1 MADWSDPEL
10 LKALAISIIG
20 LGVGLWWI
28 SSRSRS
34 KLKEVKELLD
44 AGILTEE
51 EFAEQ
56 KAKLLG

>member
-28 SSRSRS
+28 SSRIRS
-34 KLKEVKELLD
+34 KLKEV
-44 AGILTEE
+44 EE
-51 EFAEQ
+51 RQSRSWDDSADTNPDE
-56 KAKLLG
+56 

>member
-28 SSRSRS
+28 SSRIRS
-34 KLKEVKELLD
+34 KLKEV
-44 AGILTEE
+44 EE
-51 EFAEQ
+51 RQSRRGGDSADTHSDE
-56 KAKLLG
+56 

>member
-28 SSRSRS
+28 SSRIRS
-34 KLKEVKELLD
+34 KLKEVEERQSSRWD
-44 AGILTEE
+44 DSAGTHSEE
-51 EFAEQ
+51 
-56 KAKLLG
+56 

>member
-28 SSRSRS
+28 SSRIRS
-34 KLKEVKELLD
+34 KLKEV
-44 AGILTEE
+44 EE
-51 EFAEQ
+51 RQSRSGNDSADTHPDE
-56 KAKLLG
+56 

>member
-28 SSRSRS
+28 RS
-34 KLKEVKELLD
+34 KLKEV
-44 AGILTEE
+44 EE
-51 EFAEQ
+51 RQSRRWGDSADTHSDE
-56 KAKLLG
+56 